1 MLPTLKQRCL
11 VVFYLIAAILLACF
25 LCFVRDTATGIPV
38 LNYHQI
44 NDKDH
49 NALTVP
55 VADFEREMAYLKADG
70 YTSIT
75 PEQLSDHL
83 KYGKPLPEKP
93 VMITFDDGYRDNY
106 TNAFPILQKYG
117 FTASIFLVSD
127 FMGRFDNYLTWEQV
141 QEMSEA
147 GINMESHTLSHVEL
161 AGLPHDELYKQL
173 MGGKLATEW
182 KTLKFVKYMAYPCG
196 NMDEA
201 AMTAVKDCGYEGGF
215 TVRYDLVHS
224 WDDAYEMPRVP
235 IFGNVQGSFLRFK
248 LRLHGAALFGR
259 LERLRAQLLQNGHT
273 FLGNIVW
280 LP

>member
-11 VVFYLIAAILLACF
+11 IVLYLILAVLFACF
-25 LCFVRDTATGIPV
+25 LSLVRDGATGIPV

-55 VADFEREMAYLKADG
+55 VAEFEREMAYLKADG

-83 KYGKPLPEKP
+83 KHGKPLPEKP
-93 VMITFDDGYRDNY
+93 VLITFDDGYRDNY
-106 TNAFPILQKYG
+106 ANAFPILQKYG

-127 FMGRFDNYLTWEQV
+127 FMDRFDNYLTWEQV

-173 MGGKLATEW
+173 TGGKLATEW

-196 NMDEA
+196 SMDDA
-201 AMTAVKDCGYEGGF
+201 SMTAVKACGYEGGF

-248 LRLHGAALFGR
+248 LRLHGAPVFGR
-259 LERLRAQLLQNGHT
+259 LERLRAQLLKNGHT

>member
-11 VVFYLIAAILLACF
+11 VVFYLIAAILFTSF

-127 FMGRFDNYLTWEQV
+127 FMDRFDNYLTWKQV

-182 KTLKFVKYMAYPCG
+182 KTLRFVKYMAYPCG

-273 FLGNIVW
+273 FLGNIIW

>member
-11 VVFYLIAAILLACF
+11 IVLYLIAAMLFACF
-25 LCFVRDTATGIPV
+25 LSFVRDGAAGIPV

-44 NDKDH
+44 NDQDH

-55 VADFEREMAYLKADG
+55 VAEFEREMAYLKADG

-83 KYGKPLPEKP
+83 KYGQPLPEKP
-93 VMITFDDGYRDNY
+93 VLITFDDGYRDNY
-106 TNAFPILQKYG
+106 VNAFPILQKYG

-127 FMGRFDNYLTWEQV
+127 FMDRFDNYLTWEQV

-196 NMDEA
+196 SMDEA
-201 AMTAVKDCGYEGGF
+201 SMTAVKACGYEGGF

-224 WDDAYEMPRVP
+224 WDDVYEMPRVP

-248 LRLHGAALFGR
+248 LRLHGAPLFGR
-259 LERLRAQLLQNGHT
+259 LERLRAQLLKNGHT

>member
-11 VVFYLIAAILLACF
+11 IVFYLIAAILFACF

-127 FMGRFDNYLTWEQV
+127 FMNRFDNYLTWEQV

-161 AGLPHDELYKQL
+161 AGLSHDELYKQL
-173 MGGKLATEW
+173 IGGKLATEW

-196 NMDEA
+196 NMDVA

-215 TVRYDLVHS
+215 TVRYDLVHP

-235 IFGNVQGSFLRFK
+235 IFGNAQGSFLRFK

>member
-11 VVFYLIAAILLACF
+11 IVFYLIAAILLACF

-196 NMDEA
+196 NMDDA
-201 AMTAVKDCGYEGGF
+201 AMKAVKDCGYEGGF

>member
-11 VVFYLIAAILLACF
+11 IVFYLIAAILFACF

-127 FMGRFDNYLTWEQV
+127 FMNRFDNYLTWEQV

-161 AGLPHDELYKQL
+161 AGLSHDELYKQL
-173 MGGKLATEW
+173 IGGKLATEW

-196 NMDEA
+196 NMDVA

-215 TVRYDLVHS
+215 TVRYDLVHP

>member
-11 VVFYLIAAILLACF
+11 IVFYLIAAILFACF

-127 FMGRFDNYLTWEQV
+127 FMNRFDNYLTWEQV

-161 AGLPHDELYKQL
+161 AGLSHDELYKQL
-173 MGGKLATEW
+173 IGGKLATEW

-196 NMDEA
+196 NMDGA

-215 TVRYDLVHS
+215 TVRYDLVHP